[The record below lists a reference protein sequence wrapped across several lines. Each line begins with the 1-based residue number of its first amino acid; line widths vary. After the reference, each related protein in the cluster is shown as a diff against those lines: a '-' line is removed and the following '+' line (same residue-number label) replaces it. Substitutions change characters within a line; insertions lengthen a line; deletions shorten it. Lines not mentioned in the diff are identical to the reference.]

1 MMQLF
6 LSNKGFVKV
15 YDVKSEKELI
25 NTLKLFCKEVWAPK
39 AFMVNGARTEKSN
52 KVRQFLNKVGTTLRV
67 LEGETMAKVIR
78 RSIDVNGN
86 VIGDLDKTPSLN
98 KLIYNDPTLKNWKGF
113 CYMREWTI
121 LCHVGCYKA

>member
-6 LSNKGFVKV
+6 VSDKGFVKV

-52 KVRQFLNKVGTTLRV
+52 KVRQFHNKVGTTLRV

-86 VIGDLDKTPSLN
+86 VIGDLDKTPSL
-98 KLIYNDPTLKNWKGF
+98 K
-113 CYMREWTI
+113 
-121 LCHVGCYKA
+121 